1 MKKIAFLL
9 SLLLICGLALQIKA
23 QSMND
28 RAMILQRCIDL
39 PALQQYFNHNQ
50 DGTCKQLRIMQHGVS
65 FETDLPVSKSGKALT
80 YMTKTE
86 IIDSKA
92 DAFFLFHTLTI
103 NQLTATVSFV
113 YYLNYTQNQDDLVA
127 VNLVMQKTGDS
138 WNITETSIERR

>member
-39 PALQQYFNHNQ
+39 PALQQYFDHYP
-50 DGTCKQLRIMQHGVS
+50 DGTCKQLHIMQHGVS
-65 FETDLPVSKSGKALT
+65 FETDLPVSKSGKALA

-86 IIDSKA
+86 IINSKA
-92 DAFFLFHTLTI
+92 NAFFLFHTLTI

-127 VNLVMQKTGDS
+127 VNLVMQKTGES